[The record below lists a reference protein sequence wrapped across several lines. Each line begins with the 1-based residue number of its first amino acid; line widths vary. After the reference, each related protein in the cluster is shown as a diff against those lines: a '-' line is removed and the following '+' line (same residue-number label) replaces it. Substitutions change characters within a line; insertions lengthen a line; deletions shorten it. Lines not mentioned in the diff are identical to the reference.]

1 MTEHQ
6 SETLLDGLGASA
18 DIAGDPVQDEEHEK
32 PSAGEEENR
41 KDTLA
46 ETMAAEPK
54 RFCRKCLIRDFS
66 MDEYFKNLYEYIEN
80 IDADL
85 KVEDAIYESRL
96 AICKECDNLVQG
108 MCRIC
113 GCYVE
118 LRAVMKKNACPMGS
132 PRWGRVREEE
142 E

>member
-1 MTEHQ
+1 MQEK
-6 SETLLDGLGASA
+6 LL
-18 DIAGDPVQDEEHEK
+18 
-32 PSAGEEENR
+32 
-41 KDTLA
+41 

-85 KVEDAIYESRL
+85 KVDDSIYEERL
-96 AICKECDNLVQG
+96 ALCKECDNLAQG

-118 LRAVMKKNACPMGS
+118 LRAVMRKNSCPMGT
-132 PRWGRVREEE
+132 PRWDRVKDKEE
-142 E
+142 

>member
-1 MTEHQ
+1 MTEYQ
-6 SETLLDGLGASA
+6 SEYLSDDKGLSTDAAGSPVLDGGNETA
-18 DIAGDPVQDEEHEK
+18 PVREEGH
-32 PSAGEEENR
+32 R